1 MLVDIN
7 KSFFERLFILLIF
20 FFYSVEMFSYDSEII
35 VITCILIFII
45 LSYFNFNF
53 SIYNTFYLQTLKLR
67 NEYINYLTIK
77 INVEKSLKAFFV
89 VFFNKQSFVSKV
101 LNYVNS
107 FLNSDY
113 SSQSSS
119 RKVFIDYLFK
129 DKLIFFIKQYSFV
142 NRLKFWFIL
151 HISFVKSSMILRIF
165 DIVNKF
171 SKVFITNVFNLFK
184 NYFGIEIY
192 FENTF
197 VFGSLFLNSMNSNSI
212 ATLNN

>member
-1 MLVDIN
+1 
-7 KSFFERLFILLIF
+7 
-20 FFYSVEMFSYDSEII
+20 MFSYDSEII

-142 NRLKFWFIL
+142 NRLKF
-151 HISFVKSSMILRIF
+151 
-165 DIVNKF
+165 
-171 SKVFITNVFNLFK
+171 
-184 NYFGIEIY
+184 
-192 FENTF
+192 
-197 VFGSLFLNSMNSNSI
+197 
-212 ATLNN
+212 